1 MTNQNDQTT
10 KRKRGRPFG
19 TTKENRSREW
29 LEEDQ
34 ARIQE
39 TIDRLRHVNAVAGV
53 QVKIISSMSGVDE
66 FRLYR
71 ANRKM
76 GMYYGNDNRHVT
88 FTDAELAAIGK
99 AIDDIKAAL

>member
-1 MTNQNDQTT
+1 MTNENTPAT

-19 TTKENRSREW
+19 TTKGHRSREW

-39 TIDRLRHVNAVAGV
+39 TIDRLRRVNAVAGV
-53 QVKIISSMSGVDE
+53 QVKVISSMSGVDE

-88 FTDAELAAIGK
+88 FTDAELAAINK

>member
-1 MTNQNDQTT
+1 MTDENIQPA

-39 TIDRLRHVNAVAGV
+39 TINRLRHVNDVAGV
-53 QVKIISSMSGVDE
+53 QVKIISKMSGVDE

-88 FTDAELAAIGK
+88 FTDDELAAINK